1 MPSTSENSGG
11 GGGTGA
17 ASSDRPHQSGAANA
31 SNSQAKKSAVR
42 NEYPDTI
49 ARPVKSVTFPPHHRL
64 TIAEVFDAK
73 TGNINLELIRN
84 HFIAEGRLSNECAAK
99 LICDGT
105 AMLKAEPTMLDID
118 APITV
123 CGDIHGQYYDLMKLF
138 EVAGDPKNTR
148 FLFLGDY
155 VDRGY
160 FSAECVLY
168 LWALK
173 LTYPTTMFLLRG
185 NHECRHLTEY
195 FTFKQE
201 CLIKYSEQFYEHCAE
216 SFDALPL
223 AGLLNGQFLCL
234 HGGISPELRTLDDIR
249 AIDRFT
255 EPPPYGPMC
264 DIIWSDP
271 HEDYGNER
279 TGDQYTN
286 NSVRG
291 CSFFYTYN
299 AVVEFLTN
307 NNLLSI
313 IRAHEAQDAGYK
325 MYRKNQ
331 ATGFPSLITIFSAP
345 NYLDVYNN
353 KAAVLKYENNIMNIR
368 QFNASNHPYW
378 LPNFMD
384 VFTWSLPFVGEKV
397 TEMLINILSICSDEE
412 TGDKNKDFH
421 EGRELINDIEEQ
433 ERVRK
438 AEVRTRL
445 QKKIVAIGKM
455 AKYFHTLREESET
468 VLQLK
473 GLTPGGKLPSGALS
487 QGSTSLNTHLT
498 SVSNFDDAK
507 ALDRINERMPARKK

>member
-1 MPSTSENSGG
+1 MSSAKPGEG
-11 GGGTGA
+11 
-17 ASSDRPHQSGAANA
+17 ASSS
-31 SNSQAKKSAVR
+31 SKSAIAEKPKHTA
-42 NEYPDTI
+42 NYPDTVEI
-49 ARPVKSVTFPPHHRL
+49 PVKSVIVPPSQRL
-64 TIAEVFDAK
+64 DIDDVFDAK
-73 TGNINLELIRN
+73 TGAINLEKVRT
-84 HFIAEGRLSNECAAK
+84 HFIKEGRLTDRCANK
-99 LICDGT
+99 IVNDGT
-105 AMLKAEPTMLDID
+105 EMLRGEPTMIDIE

-173 LTYPTTMFLLRG
+173 LTYPNTMYLLRG

-201 CLIKYSEQFYEHCAE
+201 CIIKYSEGFYENCVK
-216 SFDALPL
+216 SFDSLPL

-249 AIDRFT
+249 AIDRFC
-255 EPPPYGPMC
+255 EPPPYGAMC
-264 DIIWSDP
+264 YIIWSDP

-279 TGDQYTN
+279 TSEQFTT

-307 NNLLSI
+307 NGLLSI

-325 MYRKNQ
+325 MYRKNA

-368 QFNASNHPYW
+368 QFNASTHPYW

-397 TEMLINILSICSDEE
+397 TEMLINILNICSNEE
-412 TGDKNKDFH
+412 TEDDQAENADAIGLLED
-421 EGRELINDIEEQ
+421 LEES
-433 ERVRK
+433 ERLRK
-438 AEVRTRL
+438 AEVRMRL

-455 AKYFHTLREESET
+455 AKYFNTLREESET

-473 GLTPGGKLPSGALS
+473 GLTPSGRLPPGALAN
-487 QGSTSLNTHLT
+487 GLNQTIA
-498 SVSNFDDAK
+498 SCSNFQDARK
-507 ALDRINERMPARKK
+507 LDIMNERMPDRR